1 MLKNINDNKTKRSP
15 VTSKH
20 GHKRLIIIMI
30 TILVIII
37 AVVVPLFMAK
47 PFDTM
52 TQSSNTATTTE
63 PTPNDN
69 DGNNNNDTIA
79 VRQNGNTSTTST
91 NISKDTATNTA
102 SASVT
107 TVTNKG
113 IDADVTITDST
124 GDADLDTKIV
134 KAITLLSS
142 CAGNNDTPDEQAGN
156 DAGLTAKSYFE
167 RFASKPDETY
177 TPEDMPSNS
186 DNLVELYRMSEH
198 ASILYPKLSA
208 RMIKQ
213 IDFISEGQEDDAK
226 TYTVRV
232 SCTDTY
238 KNEFGGK
245 KDVSTLLMDT
255 ILINPDDGTILSVRE
270 RKL

>member
-1 MLKNINDNKTKRSP
+1 MMNKTTDKTNKSSASTRKRHKGLLIAA
-15 VTSKH
+15 VTM
-20 GHKRLIIIMI
+20 LAI
-30 TILVIII
+30 VI
-37 AVVVPLFMAK
+37 AVIVTIFVVK
-47 PFDTM
+47 PFGMTKQSGDT
-52 TQSSNTATTTE
+52 NTAINTTS
-63 PTPNDN
+63 NGSN
-69 DGNNNNDTIA
+69 GGDTNA
-79 VRQNGNTSTTST
+79 NAATDQNGNTSTAST
-91 NISKDTATNTA
+91 TISKEATTNTV
-102 SASVT
+102 SVSTT
-107 TVTNKG
+107 TVTNN
-113 IDADVTITDST
+113 DVNTDVTTTDTT
-124 GDADLDTKIV
+124 GDADLDTKIA

-156 DAGLTAKSYFE
+156 DAGLTTKSYFE
-167 RFASKPDETY
+167 SFASKPDETY

-208 RMIKQ
+208 RMIRQ

-245 KDVSTLLMDT
+245 KDVPTLRMDT

-270 RKL
+270 REL